1 MFPRFI
7 YAVADDYYIPFLWLN
22 NIPLYMNKWRIYFFI
37 FAFVNGIWGFISS
50 TLFYTSPDFLFR
62 TLRVRLKLRYGNY
75 GYKCDHRSQ
84 EALDESEKG
93 E

>member
-1 MFPRFI
+1 
-7 YAVADDYYIPFLWLN
+7 
-22 NIPLYMNKWRIYFFI
+22 MNKWRIYFFI

-50 TLFYTSPDFLFR
+50 TLFYTSPDFLFS